1 MCISSYDSS
10 SDLMPVFCF
19 FILSIFAISTRH
31 TNYDA
36 VGIGNMSL
44 HPFLF

>member
-1 MCISSYDSS
+1 MS
-10 SDLMPVFCF
+10 VFLF

-36 VGIGNMSL
+36 VGIRNMGL

>member
-1 MCISSYDSS
+1 MCMSSYDSS
-10 SDLMPVFCF
+10 SDLMPVFLF

-36 VGIGNMSL
+36 VGIGNMSW